1 MVAFQ
6 SKIIPFCDT
15 AVCDL
20 DSHESNCPR
29 CDSIALVLRDRS
41 TMARISRSRGLT
53 TSLCRPPNSAIAAK
67 SPFLHFALLLAV
79 SLIVGWQPL
88 FGTFA
93 LARHADEYT
102 HLLLIVPISL
112 SLIFTERL
120 RLKSALEPGIGLGAV
135 ILFIAVLTACY
146 SRWVAAADTQLSVS
160 MLAMVLWWIGSFV
173 FCFGARA
180 ARLFLFPL
188 CFLFWM
194 VPIPA
199 PLLNKIIAFW
209 QQGSAIS
216 ASMLFSAL
224 GIPVTQ
230 DGILISIPGLT
241 LEVAHECSSL
251 RSSLMLIVTSMV
263 LAHLFL
269 RSFWRKTAVVL
280 AAIPLSIAKNGLRI
294 FTIAMLGTRVD
305 PGFLHGN
312 LHRHGGIVFFLAAL
326 LVVLLLLWFLNRG
339 ENRLRGNYSHQQK
352 SDSVGQHVG

>member
-1 MVAFQ
+1 
-6 SKIIPFCDT
+6 
-15 AVCDL
+15 
-20 DSHESNCPR
+20 
-29 CDSIALVLRDRS
+29 
-41 TMARISRSRGLT
+41 LT
-53 TSLCRPPNSAIAAK
+53 TSWSREPYSAIAAK

-88 FGTFA
+88 LKTFA
-93 LARHADEYT
+93 LALHADEYT

-112 SLIFTERL
+112 SLIFTERM
-120 RLKSALEPGIGLGAV
+120 RLKAALEPGTGLGTGLLV
-135 ILFIAVLTACY
+135 IAIITAGY
-146 SRWVAAADTQLSVS
+146 SRWMTASDTQLSVS

-188 CFLFWM
+188 YFLFWM

-199 PLLNKIIAFW
+199 PVLNKIIAFW
-209 QQGSAIS
+209 QQGSALS
-216 ASMLFSAL
+216 ASVLFSAL

-230 DGILISIPGLT
+230 DGIVISIPGLT

-269 RSFWRKTAVVL
+269 RSFWRKTAVVV

-326 LVVLLLLWFLNRG
+326 LVVLLLLWLLNRG
-339 ENRLRGNYSHQQK
+339 ESPLSANCRPRQK
-352 SDSVGQHVG
+352 PESMRQSVS

>member
-1 MVAFQ
+1 
-6 SKIIPFCDT
+6 
-15 AVCDL
+15 
-20 DSHESNCPR
+20 
-29 CDSIALVLRDRS
+29 
-41 TMARISRSRGLT
+41 
-53 TSLCRPPNSAIAAK
+53 LCRPPNSAIAAK
-67 SPFLHFALLLAV
+67 SPFLHFALLLAT

-93 LARHADEYT
+93 LALHADEYT

-112 SLIFTERL
+112 SLIFTERM
-120 RLKSALEPGIGLGAV
+120 RLKAALDRGTGIGAGLLA
-135 ILFIAVLTACY
+135 TAIITAGY
-146 SRWVAAADTQLSVS
+146 SHWMTTFDAQLSVC

-199 PLLNKIIAFW
+199 QVLNRIVAFW

-230 DGILISIPGLT
+230 DGIVISIPGLT
-241 LEVAHECSSL
+241 LEVAQECSSL

-326 LVVLLLLWFLNRG
+326 LVALFLLWFLNRA
-339 ENRLRGNYSHQQK
+339 ENRLRGNYNHQQK
-352 SDSVGQHVG
+352 SDSVGQHVE